1 MPLLLLFFFLFIYF
15 VEMCQVLLMKAK
27 EVHLFYIS
35 MQEPLSYADWGEY
48 KMVMVVRQD
57 LGMGKGKAA
66 AQVSCR

>member
-1 MPLLLLFFFLFIYF
+1 
-15 VEMCQVLLMKAK
+15 MKAK
-27 EVHLFYIS
+27 FEVHLFYIF